1 MIKALIFD
9 CYGVLVEDALAMILV
24 ELKKTDPELA
34 NKIIVLVDKVV
45 DGTMEPAEY
54 QQQAATLLGMTSE
67 EYVNKLR
74 EGQIKNVAL
83 LEYIEELKTNY
94 KIGLLSNVAKHGL
107 YRHFTGEELHRY
119 FDVVVESGD
128 IGFAKPNAQA
138 YEITAD
144 RLGVRL
150 DGCIMIDDQDSYCEG
165 ARRVGMNAVKYK
177 SFTQFKRDA
186 ATFGYK
192 K

>member
-9 CYGVLVEDALAMILV
+9 CYGVLVEDALARMLA

-34 NKIIVLVDKVV
+34 DKIIVLVDKVV
-45 DGTMEPAEY
+45 DGTLEPVEY
-54 QQQAATLLGMTSE
+54 QQQAAALLGMSSE

-74 EGQIKNVAL
+74 EGQIKNTAL

-107 YRHFTGEELHRY
+107 SRHFTSKELPRY

-128 IGFAKPNAQA
+128 IGFAKPSAQA

-150 DGCIMIDDQDSYCEG
+150 DECVMIDDQYDYCEG
-165 ARRVGMNAVKYK
+165 AQKVGMAVIKYE
-177 SFTQFKRDA
+177 SFTQFLRDSA
-186 ATFGYK
+186 EF
-192 K
+192 